1 MADQHLLVGTPV
13 ERVEDHRHL
22 CGHAQFVDDLVFDGM
37 LHASIVRSQVAHG
50 HILSIDVSAARA
62 MPGVHDV
69 IIAIDIGSPV
79 PTIPMRLQPLE
90 SVKPFRQPV
99 IAQHKVR
106 YVGEPVAIVLADS
119 LAQAEDAADV
129 VIVEIDPLPV
139 VADRHISAGN
149 KTLLFEE
156 TGTNSPV
163 TFTGTKG
170 DTDAAF
176 HDAPYTLREKL
187 GVQRQSAMT
196 METRGV
202 LAVWDAARAHLTVYG
217 AAKVPYFTRRNVASM
232 LGLQTEAVD
241 LIENDVGGGFGSRGE
256 FYPEDFLIPFAAR
269 YCGRPVKW
277 IEDRREN
284 LLAMNHARQVEGE
297 LEIACDKD
305 GRIRG
310 IRGTLHVDIGAYPRS
325 NGLTAPRNVAQFL
338 TGPYHV
344 ENIRIEA
351 VVHLTNKMGTGT
363 YRAPGRF
370 EGNFFCE
377 RLIEMAAHGLGIDTI
392 EMRRRNLIAHAQM
405 PYSLANVDP
414 ADLYAH
420 SECDSGDYHEALQ
433 RCLEEFDWVEKRRLQ
448 GQLIDGRYHG
458 LAVGCFIEGGAAGP
472 RENARIEL
480 NADGSVSV
488 YVGSTSLGQ
497 GLETVLTQIAA
508 DALHLPLERVRIFHG
523 STTYLKEGFGSYHSR
538 STVMGGSAIL
548 LAAEQLKYAMR
559 DAAARRLG
567 CAPSQI
573 TLDNSAARGNGQC
586 ILFTELASEKIC
598 GEAGFENHHKHTYA
612 YGSAAAHVALDPKT
626 GHIELIDYL
635 VIEDVGRIINPLTLH
650 GQVIGAT
657 VQGLGSVFMEEIVYD
672 EAGQMLSGTLADYLV
687 PTATDYPNIRA
698 IALESHPSPT
708 NPLGA
713 KGAGEGGIIGVGGV
727 VANAVAAALAPL
739 GAEPRELPLSPTRI
753 WHLIQAAR
761 TEGQKKP
768 DAT

>member
-344 ENIRIEA
+344 
-351 VVHLTNKMGTGT
+351 VHLTNKMGTGT

-548 LAAEQLKYAMR
+548 LAAEQLKSAMR